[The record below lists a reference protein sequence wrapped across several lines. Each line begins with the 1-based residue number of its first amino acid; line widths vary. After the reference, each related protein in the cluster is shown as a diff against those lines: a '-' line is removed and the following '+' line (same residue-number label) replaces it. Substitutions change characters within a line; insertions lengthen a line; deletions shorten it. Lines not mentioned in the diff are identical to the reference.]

1 MTKQLTYIGLLL
13 FSLISFSQ
21 VTKIDSLSN
30 ENSELNDSLISKII
44 MIEEVVISRQKL
56 DPETKRQ
63 YLILQNRVYK
73 VYPFAKTAAERLTML
88 DNNLEKFKNP
98 KDKRKYFKIVEE
110 YVNTE
115 FKEKLKKL
123 SRKQGQILIKLL
135 FRQTGKT
142 TYSLIKDYKSG
153 WSAFWSNSTA
163 SLFDLNL
170 KEKFDP
176 LEVNEDYFIETILN
190 RAFSNGRLVE
200 QKAVNPID
208 IDQLNTAWENK
219 IKELKVKK

>member
-1 MTKQLTYIGLLL
+1 MTKQLIYIGLLF

-30 ENSELNDSLISKII
+30 ENSDLNDSLISKII